1 MCVCVCVRVCVSAVP
16 VLGIG
21 TKIIQVP
28 ALFIPVPVPVLGT
41 KILLFYISSTEN
53 NTGTGIG
60 HNCTVI
66 INNLA
71 HGVANTLA
79 RIE

>member
-1 MCVCVCVRVCVSAVP
+1 MCVCVCVSAVP
-16 VLGIG
+16 ILGTG
-21 TKIIQVP
+21 TKIIQIP
-28 ALFIPVPVPVLGT
+28 ALFIPVPVLGT
-41 KILLFYISSTEN
+41 KTLLFYISSAEN

-60 HNCTVI
+60 HNYTVI